1 MSQEEL
7 KIKKQLLERMDNM
20 DKAHL
25 NHMEKLTNNMEKLTG
40 SISEGSAMLR
50 QMMCQAPG
58 MQPHYMAPE
67 QNYMYNMQAPPQR
80 PTDDSRNSRNSNRG
94 HFSYTQSLFSTD
106 DNNY

>member
-1 MSQEEL
+1 MSQKEL
-7 KIKKQLLERMDNM
+7 NIKKQLLEKMDNM

-25 NHMEKLTNNMEKLTG
+25 NHMEKLTNNIEKLTG
-40 SISEGSAMLR
+40 SISEGFAMLR
-50 QMMCQAPG
+50 QTMCQAPG
-58 MQPHYMAPE
+58 MQPHYMAPQ

-80 PTDDSRNSRNSNRG
+80 PIDDNSRNSNRG

>member
-1 MSQEEL
+1 
-7 KIKKQLLERMDNM
+7 MDNM

-40 SISEGSAMLR
+40 SISEGFAMLR

-58 MQPHYMAPE
+58 VQPNYMAPQ

-80 PTDDSRNSRNSNRG
+80 PIDDNSRNSNRG
-94 HFSYTQSLFSTD
+94 HFLYPVFVFD
-106 DNNY
+106 